1 MRLTAKARY
10 VCIDICLLPFFRSI
24 PCFPWNCSTA
34 TIPILSFISPPLLTL
49 PHTQTPLCWC
59 ATIASFSVRTKELL
73 QLLVNAGAD
82 PNWQDFNGYTPL
94 THAVVRGSVD
104 ATRRARVQALLQ
116 LGADPRM
123 RDYDGKQPVDY
134 LGMNTNDGWVWTAA
148 LPENQREMQRC
159 RALLKDEMFRREVR
173 VVLLVV
179 RARGQQERRRRHL
192 NVTIEQQQG
201 KEEEKKGGGERRGQR
216 RRGGCSSRAAVEEEK
231 VEAEEGGTED
241 GVEVVSRL
249 MGLDDDMM
257 FVKCLN
263 FI

>member
-1 MRLTAKARY
+1 
-10 VCIDICLLPFFRSI
+10 
-24 PCFPWNCSTA
+24 
-34 TIPILSFISPPLLTL
+34 
-49 PHTQTPLCWC
+49 
-59 ATIASFSVRTKELL
+59 
-73 QLLVNAGAD
+73 
-82 PNWQDFNGYTPL
+82 
-94 THAVVRGSVD
+94 
-104 ATRRARVQALLQ
+104 
-116 LGADPRM
+116 M

-231 VEAEEGGTED
+231 VEAEEGGNED